1 MTHSIMNNL
10 ERIRRIVK
18 LRRSDWARDINRLLN
33 DIPDYR
39 EIEKVECFPIKKGT
53 LWSIHIN
60 GEPVGNPVY
69 RSAYADHLSNWL
81 HDNRALFNLI
91 FPK

>member
-1 MTHSIMNNL
+1 MNHL
-10 ERIRRIVK
+10 ESVKKIVQ
-18 LRRSDWARDINRLLN
+18 LRRSDWAREVNKLLESA
-33 DIPDYR
+33 PDYR
-39 EIEKVECFPIKKGT
+39 EIEKVECFPINKTGH

-69 RSAYADHLSNWL
+69 GGAVAMQISDWL

-91 FPK
+91 LPK